1 MSRWH
6 KDLGKSMEIVDGKKT
21 LERVGICKEDMGIS
35 IKLSLRQA
43 KSMDMTQRPEQE
55 LGV

>member
-21 LERVGICKEDMGIS
+21 LERVGLCKEDMGIS